1 MHTPDMADA
10 KKPKQVRLYL
20 STDSEAKL
28 ASLKDRLGDQMSEA
42 QIASLL
48 VTEGLKAIE
57 SNGYRMELPLR
68 LSVSTIPAPYAL
80 NQAPLRPVPVA
91 ASPRR

>member
-1 MHTPDMADA
+1 MTDMHTPTMSDA
-10 KKPKQVRLYL
+10 RKPKQVRLYL
-20 STDSEAKL
+20 TTDSETKL

-57 SNGYRMELPLR
+57 ANGYRMELPLR
-68 LSVSTIPAPYAL
+68 LSVATLAAPYVL
-80 NQAPLRPVPVA
+80 NQAPPVVH
-91 ASPRR
+91 PRR